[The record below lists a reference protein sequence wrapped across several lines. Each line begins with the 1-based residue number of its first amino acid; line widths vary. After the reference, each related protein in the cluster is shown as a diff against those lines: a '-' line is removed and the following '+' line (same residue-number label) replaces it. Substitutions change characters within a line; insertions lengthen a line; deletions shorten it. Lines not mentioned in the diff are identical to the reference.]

1 MSQLPR
7 VCSHCS
13 AIVPDGH
20 YYCGRCGSHHAEG
33 EEGGIQVL
41 FYGPMQAPGRAKLIL
56 ICGEAIEGMSY
67 HLNAT
72 HHHAGRM
79 SGVIPFE
86 DPYISEQHADF
97 YYVDNKIYLRDE
109 GSVNGTFLRVRG
121 SVPLQD
127 YDIIRAGDHLFRFE
141 RLYVEPPYV
150 YDDGTTFYAS
160 PTADIRFRLIQ
171 ISEGGLQGKA
181 YASPHGEVA
190 VGREGCDL
198 SFPDD
203 VHLSVKHFSVSD
215 ADDAII
221 LTDHNSKNGTFLRI
235 RDSVQLQH
243 GDYLFIGE
251 QLMRV
256 EIAV

>member
-1 MSQLPR
+1 
-7 VCSHCS
+7 
-13 AIVPDGH
+13 
-20 YYCGRCGSHHAEG
+20 
-33 EEGGIQVL
+33 
-41 FYGPMQAPGRAKLIL
+41 
-56 ICGEAIEGMSY
+56 
-67 HLNAT
+67 
-72 HHHAGRM
+72 M